1 MSLMYV
7 GIPRCSFLFYFPIKI
22 KVQRGFFFCKAEI
35 NSKRRE
41 ITKMKCI
48 SLAGHSC
55 ISLAERY
62 RVRGER
68 FLSLAFYTKK
78 FLIFYCVTTRIDSK
92 LDSALSVI
100 SCL

>member
-62 RVRGER
+62 
-68 FLSLAFYTKK
+68 SLQLFHQEK
-78 FLIFYCVTTRIDSK
+78 TTRRQD
-92 LDSALSVI
+92 
-100 SCL
+100 

>member
-48 SLAGHSC
+48 SLA
-55 ISLAERY
+55 ERY
-62 RVRGER
+62 
-68 FLSLAFYTKK
+68 SLQLFHQEK
-78 FLIFYCVTTRIDSK
+78 TTRRQD
-92 LDSALSVI
+92 
-100 SCL
+100 

>member
-48 SLAGHSC
+48 SLA
-55 ISLAERY
+55 
-62 RVRGER
+62 
-68 FLSLAFYTKK
+68 
-78 FLIFYCVTTRIDSK
+78 DSY
-92 LDSALSVI
+92 LTCSHRNTCRECHAQNHPDYIQGVI
-100 SCL
+100 HQN